1 MEINSNNNVPEESQY
16 SFSEIYYL
24 FKKHFK
30 LILIVFLFITISSIY
45 YTLIKK
51 PIYRAST
58 IIMVSEDQKS
68 MSMLDMGLGKDR
80 NYIENE
86 IQILKGKEKSDY
98 DIYKKELDD
107 SYKRLSEFVSSISGG
122 IRFLG
127 GNSLGVKNAFR
138 ASR

>member
-1 MEINSNNNVPEESQY
+1 MNINLDNQMVEENQY

-30 LILIVFLFITISSIY
+30 LILTVFLFITLSSIY

-51 PIYRAST
+51 PIYLAST

-86 IQILKGKEKSDY
+86 IQILKSRTTSEMVIRKLMDSNYRDNLYLFGTKAYKPVYYRKYFKTKES
-98 DIYKKELDD
+98 
-107 SYKRLSEFVSSISGG
+107 
-122 IRFLG
+122 
-127 GNSLGVKNAFR
+127 
-138 ASR
+138 